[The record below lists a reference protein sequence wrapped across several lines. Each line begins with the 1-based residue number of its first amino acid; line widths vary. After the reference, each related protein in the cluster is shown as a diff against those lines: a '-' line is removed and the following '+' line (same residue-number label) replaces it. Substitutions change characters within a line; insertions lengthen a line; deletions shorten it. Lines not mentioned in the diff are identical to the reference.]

1 MTSIDA
7 RETDGLALSLAIER
21 DAETLRG
28 AGRTPTLDRY
38 LNSIPALR
46 DIPLALE
53 TAIECVLAGS
63 SEPLAAAAELA
74 RLHPEFADA
83 IVTCA
88 LAFGIEGDAPAE
100 MREGELVFGRF
111 RLTERLGNGST
122 AESWLARDELLTK
135 GADEVFVVVKRY
147 DDAIGSEAREHALR
161 ETRALLRVPAR
172 CAPVLVVFHAPPAA
186 AAYLVVRHEACRQV
200 GSADDLAEA
209 ARTLEQLHASGLCHG
224 DLKPEHIMVRADGS
238 AYFIDFGCA
247 EAATDAGRHAD
258 RARLVHM
265 ADALARTPVER
276 GLSRVARWALER
288 GHGRVSRA
296 ALGAASRR
304 TRRRAAR
311 RGAVIV
317 ALAGAALAGGL
328 AFGAWYYQPPKG
340 GIPTAGLV
348 VDQLGKSGRLR
359 GVRVNERGEAIGF
372 RMVIPELGGRSIELE
387 GIQVLPNGQLRLL
400 HPESDN
406 SGDLPS
412 LLVPLRQ

>member
-1 MTSIDA
+1 MPSIDA
-7 RETDGLALSLAIER
+7 CGADGLALSLAIER

-28 AGRTPTLDRY
+28 AGGTPTLERY
-38 LNSIPALR
+38 LKSIPALR
-46 DIPLALE
+46 DIPLALDA
-53 TAIECVLAGS
+53 AIECVLAGS
-63 SEPLAAAAELA
+63 PEPLAAAAELA
-74 RLHPEFADA
+74 RLHPDLSDA
-83 IVTCA
+83 IVACA

-100 MREGELVFGRF
+100 MRKDELVFGRF
-111 RLTERLGNGST
+111 RLTERLGNGAT

-161 ETRALLRVPAR
+161 ETRALLRMPAR
-172 CAPVLVVFHAPPAA
+172 CAPVLVAFHAPPAA
-186 AAYLVVRHEACRQV
+186 AAYLVVRHEASRQL

-209 ARTLEQLHASGLCHG
+209 ARTLEQLHASGVCHG
-224 DLKPEHIMVRADGS
+224 DLKPEHIMIRVDGS

-247 EAATDAGRHAD
+247 EAATDAGRRAD
-258 RARLVHM
+258 RARLVNM
-265 ADALARTPVER
+265 AGALARTALER

-288 GHGRVSRA
+288 GHGRVSHA
-296 ALGAASRR
+296 ALGAASPR

-311 RGAVIV
+311 RGAVVV

-328 AFGAWYYQPPKG
+328 AFGAWYFKPPKG

-348 VDQLGKSGRLR
+348 VDQFGKSGRLR
-359 GVRVNERGEAIGF
+359 GVRVNDKGEAIGF

-387 GIQVLPNGQLRLL
+387 GIQVLPNGQLRLM
-400 HPESDN
+400 HTDSN
-406 SGDLPS
+406 KSANLPS